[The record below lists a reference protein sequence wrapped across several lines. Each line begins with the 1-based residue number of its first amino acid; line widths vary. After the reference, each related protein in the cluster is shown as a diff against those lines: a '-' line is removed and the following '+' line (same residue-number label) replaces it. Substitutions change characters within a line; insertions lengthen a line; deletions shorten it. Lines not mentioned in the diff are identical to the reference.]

1 LSAAPPTA
9 THRSAPNRHGLMH
22 WLMLLATLSWA
33 GNMIAGKEALRE
45 ISPLAL
51 AQFRVGGAAL
61 ILLAAFFAW
70 PGRPRLHIARREWG
84 RLIVLA
90 LFGITL
96 NQILFIGGLSRT
108 SVAHT
113 GLLVALGPVM
123 VLMLSVGSRLEALTG
138 AKVAGMLLS
147 FAGVGILTSG
157 RFSGARQ
164 PTGWTGD
171 LIVLSSSTVFALYTV
186 LLKKDA
192 HRYDAL
198 TLNALTYALGAI
210 LLVPVCGKPFLD
222 MRWRAVTGM
231 GWFGAFYMVVLGSV
245 IAYLIYAF
253 ALTELA
259 ASRVAAFSYLQPVI
273 ATGLA
278 IWLLA
283 EKLTSGVVAG
293 GALILGGVYLAE
305 RERGEEAA
313 RLVSTPPEGE

>member
-1 LSAAPPTA
+1 LSAASTTA
-9 THRSAPNRHGLMH
+9 TQRSRPTRHGLMH
-22 WLMLLATLSWA
+22 GLMLLATLSWA
-33 GNMIAGKEALRE
+33 GNMIAGKQALRE

-61 ILLAAFFAW
+61 ILLVAFFAW
-70 PGRPRLHIARREWG
+70 PGRPRLRLARREWG
-84 RLIVLA
+84 RLIVLS

-96 NQILFIGGLSRT
+96 NQIFFIGGLART

-123 VLMLSVGSRLEALTG
+123 VLILSVGWRLEALTA

-147 FAGVGILTSG
+147 FAGVGVLTSG
-157 RFSGARQ
+157 RFGGTSGG
-164 PTGWTGD
+164 GWAGD
-171 LIVLSSSTVFALYTV
+171 LIVLSSSAVFAVYTV
-186 LLKKDA
+186 LLKKEVN
-192 HRYDAL
+192 RYDAL

-210 LLVPVCGKPFLD
+210 LLVPVCGKAFLE

-231 GWFGAFYMVVLGSV
+231 GWFGAIYMVILGSV
-245 IAYLIYAF
+245 ISYVIYTF

-259 ASRVAAFSYLQPVI
+259 ASRVAAFSYLQPVM

-283 EKLTSGVVAG
+283 EKLTGGVVAG

-305 RERGEEAA
+305 RERGEE
-313 RLVSTPPEGE
+313 TPQ

>member
-1 LSAAPPTA
+1 
-9 THRSAPNRHGLMH
+9 MH
-22 WLMLLATLSWA
+22 SLMLLATLSWA
-33 GNMIAGKEALRE
+33 GNMVAGKEALRE

-61 ILLAAFFAW
+61 ILLALFSAW
-70 PGRPRLHIARREWG
+70 PACRPGRPGRPELRLARREWG
-84 RLIVLA
+84 RLIVLS
-90 LFGITL
+90 LFGIAL

-157 RFSGARQ
+157 RFAGARQ

-171 LIVLSSSTVFALYTV
+171 LIVLSSSAVFAVYTV

-210 LLVPVCGKPFLD
+210 LLVPVCAKPFLE
-222 MRWRAVTGM
+222 MRWRAVTVM
-231 GWFGAFYMVVLGSV
+231 GWFGALYMVVLGSV

-283 EKLTSGVVAG
+283 EKLTGGVVAG
-293 GALILGGVYLAE
+293 GVLILGGVYLAE

-313 RLVSTPPEGE
+313 R

>member
-9 THRSAPNRHGLMH
+9 THRSARGRHELMH

-70 PGRPRLHIARREWG
+70 PGRPRLHITRREWG

-123 VLMLSVGSRLEALTG
+123 VLMLSVVSRLEALTG